1 VEQSRAN
8 LESTRAQ
15 IPALERDLAQSR
27 NKLAFLLGEAP
38 GDFEARGITP
48 AAIPAAPANLAIGV
62 PADMLRRRNDIR
74 SAERELAAQS
84 ARIGLA
90 TASLYPSFRLTG
102 SVSSSSTNFSGL
114 FDSSAVT
121 TSLVRGISA
130 PIFNFGQLRANVEA
144 EDALYEQSLSVYKK
158 TILNALREVE
168 DALAAR
174 AAAAKSASLLQDAV
188 EAATS
193 VRDLATQEYEAGLS
207 GFIEVLDAQ
216 RTLLSLQEQHA
227 LNQSAE
233 TGAMISLYKA
243 AGGGWSAAPQ
253 DTDSNG
259 ENS

>member
-1 VEQSRAN
+1 
-8 LESTRAQ
+8 L
-15 IPALERDLAQSR
+15 
-27 NKLAFLLGEAP
+27 
-38 GDFEARGITP
+38 
-48 AAIPAAPANLAIGV
+48 
-62 PADMLRRRNDIR
+62 
-74 SAERELAAQS
+74 
-84 ARIGLA
+84 
-90 TASLYPSFRLTG
+90 
-102 SVSSSSTNFSGL
+102 
-114 FDSSAVT
+114 T
-121 TSLVRGISA
+121 TSLVRSISA

-174 AAAAKSASLLQDAV
+174 TAAAKSASSLQDAV

-243 AGGGWSAAPQ
+243 VGGGWSAAPQ

>member
-1 VEQSRAN
+1 MDLIVASGEKTFNWGTAGVRVEGAESGAEGVFAAGEQADADDAHDIRVDLQLAHGHHRGDEQDQSREQVA
-8 LESTRAQ
+8 
-15 IPALERDLAQSR
+15 ERDLAAQ
-27 NKLAFLLGEAP
+27 N
-38 GDFEARGITP
+38 AR
-48 AAIPAAPANLAIGV
+48 V
-62 PADMLRRRNDIR
+62 
-74 SAERELAAQS
+74 
-84 ARIGLA
+84 GLA
-90 TASLYPSFRLTG
+90 TANLYPSFRLTG

-174 AAAAKSASLLQDAV
+174 TAAAKSASSLQDAV

-227 LNQSAE
+227 LNRSAE